1 MEPQNPGELAALA
14 QRAVR
19 ILVVDDNQQEQQ
31 ILKLKL
37 EGLGASVIQ
46 VRHGRMAIMT
56 AQKAQPDIVI
66 LDLETPDMPG
76 LEVLRH
82 LKSVKRTSSIP
93 VICLS
98 NSRDDSY
105 RMRALRLNA
114 DWYLAKPFRFSEML
128 ARLRY
133 LAQEMAAAQP
143 ARSTPGYEELRKNT
157 MRAAVDT
164 LSDVQDIRKAL
175 HGLKGY
181 IGADDYY
188 LNSKLEICFRSLVRI
203 ESRLKEF
210 RGLAA
215 NRPTPVGA
223 RIAPFP
229 LEALSPEST
238 ATAPDALPTGLDV
251 QPEPEDDSDD
261 GTHGGRRHD

>member
-1 MEPQNPGELAALA
+1 MQAQSPGELATLA
-14 QRAVR
+14 QRPPR
-19 ILVVDDNQQEQQ
+19 ILVVDDNLQEQQ

-37 EGLGASVIQ
+37 EGLGASVIL
-46 VRHGRMAIMT
+46 VRHGRMAIMS

-66 LDLETPDMPG
+66 LDLETTDMPG

-82 LKSVKRTSSIP
+82 LKSVKRTSGIP
-93 VICLS
+93 VICIS
-98 NSRDDSY
+98 NSRDDTH

-114 DWYLAKPFRFSEML
+114 DWYLSKPFKFSEML

-133 LAQEMAAAQP
+133 LAQELAAAGP
-143 ARSTPGYEELRKNT
+143 TSRSAEDLRKGM

-164 LSDVQDIRKAL
+164 LSDGQDIRRAL

-210 RGLAA
+210 RGLASTRGSTA
-215 NRPTPVGA
+215 GA
-223 RIAPFP
+223 RLAPFP
-229 LEALSPEST
+229 VEALAAEDS
-238 ATAPDALPTGLDV
+238 AAPGA
-251 QPEPEDDSDD
+251 EPDSAPPDDSEDDRSD
-261 GTHGGRRHD
+261 GTQGGRGRPD

>member
-1 MEPQNPGELAALA
+1 MQAQSPGELATLA
-14 QRAVR
+14 QRPPR
-19 ILVVDDNQQEQQ
+19 ILVVDDNLQEQQ

-37 EGLGASVIQ
+37 EGLGASVIL
-46 VRHGRMAIMT
+46 VRHGRMAIMS

-66 LDLETPDMPG
+66 LDLETTDMPG

-82 LKSVKRTSSIP
+82 LKSVKRTSGIP
-93 VICLS
+93 VICIS
-98 NSRDDSY
+98 NSRDDTH

-114 DWYLAKPFRFSEML
+114 DWYLTKPFKFSEML

-133 LAQEMAAAQP
+133 LAQELAAAGP
-143 ARSTPGYEELRKNT
+143 TSANRSAEDLRKGM

-164 LSDVQDIRKAL
+164 LSDGQDIRRAL

-210 RGLAA
+210 RGLTTTRNPPA
-215 NRPTPVGA
+215 VA

-229 LEALSPEST
+229 LEALADAAPPSEGPDTHSEDES
-238 ATAPDALPTGLDV
+238 
-251 QPEPEDDSDD
+251 EDDRPD
-261 GTHGGRRHD
+261 GTQGGRDRRD

>member
-1 MEPQNPGELAALA
+1 MQAQNPGELAALA
-14 QRAVR
+14 QRTVR
-19 ILVVDDNQQEQQ
+19 ILVVNDSTQEQQ
-31 ILKLKL
+31 VLKLKL
-37 EGLGASVIQ
+37 EELGAAVIL
-46 VRHGRMAIMT
+46 VRHGRMAIVT
-56 AQKAQPDIVI
+56 TQKAQPDIVV
-66 LDLETPDMPG
+66 LDLETTDMPG

-98 NSRDDSY
+98 SSRDEAH

-114 DWYLAKPFRFSEML
+114 DWYLNKPFRFSEML

-133 LAQEMAAAQP
+133 LAQEIAAGATSATTP
-143 ARSTPGYEELRKNT
+143 SYEDLRRST
-157 MRAAVDT
+157 MRSAVDT
-164 LSDVQDIRKAL
+164 LTDVQDVRKAL

-203 ESRLKEF
+203 ESRLKDF
-210 RGLAA
+210 RGLTSS
-215 NRPTPVGA
+215 RPVSAA

-229 LEALSPEST
+229 AEGPGMHEIPSADETPR
-238 ATAPDALPTGLDV
+238 ATEPLLGELD
-251 QPEPEDDSDD
+251 DD
-261 GTHGGRRHD
+261 GGGTGT

>member
-1 MEPQNPGELAALA
+1 MQDQSPGELPALA
-14 QRAVR
+14 QRSVR
-19 ILVVDDNQQEQQ
+19 ILVVDDNAQEQQ

-37 EGLGASVIQ
+37 EGLGASVIL

-56 AQKAQPDIVI
+56 AQKTQPDIII
-66 LDLETPDMPG
+66 LDLETTDMPG

-93 VICLS
+93 VICIS
-98 NSRDDSY
+98 GSRGS
-105 RMRALRLNA
+105 RALRLNA
-114 DWYLAKPFRFSEML
+114 DWYLAKPFKFSEML

-133 LAQEMAAAQP
+133 LAQELAAAAP
-143 ARSTPGYEELRKNT
+143 AQAGRSYDELRKGM

-164 LSDVQDIRKAL
+164 LSDGQDIRKAL

-210 RGLAA
+210 RDLTTTRAPAA
-215 NRPTPVGA
+215 A
-223 RIAPFP
+223 RITQFP
-229 LEALSPEST
+229 HEAIAKDEASSATPES
-238 ATAPDALPTGLDV
+238 AGNGEPPDDS
-251 QPEPEDDSDD
+251 EDDRYD
-261 GTHGGRRHD
+261 GTHGGRGRRD

>member
-1 MEPQNPGELAALA
+1 MESRTPGELAALA
-14 QRAVR
+14 RRSIR
-19 ILVVDDNQQEQQ
+19 ILVVNENPDEQQ
-31 ILKLKL
+31 ILRLKL
-37 EGLGASVIQ
+37 EELGTAVIQ

-56 AQKAQPDIVI
+56 AQKAQPDIIV
-66 LDLETPDMPG
+66 LDLDTTDMPG

-98 NSRDDSY
+98 SNRDDGY

-114 DWYLAKPFRFSEML
+114 DWFLGKPFRFSEML

-133 LAQEMAAAQP
+133 LAQEMAAATP
-143 ARSTPGYEELRKNT
+143 STAAGNYEDLRKNT
-157 MRAAVDT
+157 VRSSVDT

-188 LNSKLEICFRSLVRI
+188 LNTKLEICFRTLVRI

-210 RGLAA
+210 RTLGQPKALPAPAA
-215 NRPTPVGA
+215 AA
-223 RIAPFP
+223 RIVPFP
-229 LEALSPEST
+229 PEPPPAGDAPSADETPRSPEPFDGES
-238 ATAPDALPTGLDV
+238 
-251 QPEPEDDSDD
+251 DSS
-261 GTHGGRRHD
+261 

>member
-1 MEPQNPGELAALA
+1 MQAQTPGELAALA
-14 QRAVR
+14 RRAVR
-19 ILVVDDNQQEQQ
+19 ILVVNDSPQEQQ
-31 ILKLKL
+31 VLKLKL
-37 EGLGASVIQ
+37 EELGASVVQ
-46 VRHGRMAIMT
+46 VRHGRMAITT
-56 AQKAQPDIVI
+56 AQKAAPDIVI

-82 LKSVKRTSSIP
+82 MKSVKRTSSIP

-98 NSRDDSY
+98 SSSDEAF

-114 DWYLAKPFRFSEML
+114 DWYLQKPFRFSEML

-133 LAQEMAAAQP
+133 LAQEMAASA
-143 ARSTPGYEELRKNT
+143 ASPGHGSYEDLRKST
-157 MRAAVDT
+157 MRSAVDT
-164 LSDVQDIRKAL
+164 LTDIQDIRKAL

-210 RGLAA
+210 RGLATARPQAAARVVAYPMEIAHEPA
-215 NRPTPVGA
+215 NETPHA
-223 RIAPFP
+223 TEP
-229 LEALSPEST
+229 L
-238 ATAPDALPTGLDV
+238 G
-251 QPEPEDDSDD
+251 EPEGE
-261 GTHGGRRHD
+261 GTGGTGT

>member
-1 MEPQNPGELAALA
+1 MQSQSPGELAALA
-14 QRAVR
+14 QRPVR
-19 ILVVDDNQQEQQ
+19 ILVVSDNPQDQQ

-37 EGLGASVIQ
+37 EELGSAVIQ
-46 VRHGRMAIMT
+46 VRHGRVAITT
-56 AQKAQPDIVI
+56 AQKAQPDIVV
-66 LDLETPDMPG
+66 LDLETTDMPG

-98 NSRDDSY
+98 SSKDETY

-133 LAQEMAAAQP
+133 LSQEIATTAVP
-143 ARSTPGYEELRKNT
+143 NPHPSYEELRKNT
-157 MRAAVDT
+157 MRSAVDT
-164 LSDVQDIRKAL
+164 LTDIQDIRKAL

-210 RGLAA
+210 RGLAQSPRTA
-215 NRPTPVGA
+215 PA
-223 RIAPFP
+223 ASIAPFP
-229 LEALSPEST
+229 LGMGLHRDPLSAGETPR
-238 ATAPDALPTGLDV
+238 AT
-251 QPEPEDDSDD
+251 EPLLGEQDEEDDG
-261 GTHGGRRHD
+261 GTRT

>member
-1 MEPQNPGELAALA
+1 MQAPNPGELAALA
-14 QRAVR
+14 RRAVR
-19 ILVVDDNQQEQQ
+19 ILVVNDNPQEQQ
-31 ILKLKL
+31 VLKLKL
-37 EGLGASVIQ
+37 EELGTSVIQ

-56 AQKAQPDIVI
+56 AQKALPDIII
-66 LDLETPDMPG
+66 LDLETTDIPG

-82 LKSVKRTSSIP
+82 IKSVRRTSGIP

-98 NSRDDSY
+98 NSRDDSN

-114 DWYLAKPFRFSEML
+114 DWYLSKPFRFSEML

-133 LAQEMAAAQP
+133 LAQEMAASAAAP
-143 ARSTPGYEELRKNT
+143 SHPDYEELRKGT
-157 MRAAVDT
+157 MRSAVDT
-164 LSDVQDIRKAL
+164 LTDVQDIRKAL

-188 LNSKLEICFRSLVRI
+188 LNSKLEICFRALVRI

-210 RGLAA
+210 RGLAQP
-215 NRPTPVGA
+215 RPLPAA

-229 LEALSPEST
+229 IGIPL
-238 ATAPDALPTGLDV
+238 
-251 QPEPEDDSDD
+251 QPEVPPATETPRETEPLAGELDEEGND
-261 GTHGGRRHD
+261 GTGK

>member
-1 MEPQNPGELAALA
+1 
-14 QRAVR
+14 
-19 ILVVDDNQQEQQ
+19 
-31 ILKLKL
+31 
-37 EGLGASVIQ
+37 
-46 VRHGRMAIMT
+46 
-56 AQKAQPDIVI
+56 
-66 LDLETPDMPG
+66 MPG

-98 NSRDDSY
+98 SSSDETH

-114 DWYLAKPFRFSEML
+114 DWYLQKPFRFSEML

-133 LAQEMAAAQP
+133 LAQELAASAASP
-143 ARSTPGYEELRKNT
+143 ANANYEELRKSS
-157 MRAAVDT
+157 MRSAVDT
-164 LSDVQDIRKAL
+164 LTDIQDIRKAL

-210 RGLAA
+210 RGLATP
-215 NRPTPVGA
+215 RPLAAA
-223 RIAPFP
+223 RIAPYPIEITTLDSPAVEETPPATEP
-229 LEALSPEST
+229 LLGD
-238 ATAPDALPTGLDV
+238 PDDEG
-251 QPEPEDDSDD
+251 SG
-261 GTHGGRRHD
+261 GTRT

>member
-1 MEPQNPGELAALA
+1 MQAQNPGELAALA
-14 QRAVR
+14 RRPVR
-19 ILVVDDNQQEQQ
+19 ILVVNDNPQEQQ
-31 ILKLKL
+31 VLKLKL
-37 EGLGASVIQ
+37 EELGAAVVQ
-46 VRHGRMAIMT
+46 VRHGRMAIT
-56 AQKAQPDIVI
+56 AAQKATPDIVI

-98 NSRDDSY
+98 SSTDEAH

-114 DWYLAKPFRFSEML
+114 DWYLQKPCRFSEML

-133 LAQEMAAAQP
+133 LAQELAASSIPP
-143 ARSTPGYEELRKNT
+143 ATASYEELRKNT
-157 MRAAVDT
+157 MRSAVDT
-164 LSDVQDIRKAL
+164 LTDIQDIRKAL

-203 ESRLKEF
+203 EARLKEF
-210 RGLAA
+210 RGLAQS
-215 NRPTPVGA
+215 RPVPAA
-223 RIAPFP
+223 RFAPFP
-229 LEALSPEST
+229 IEVVAPQETPPSDETPR
-238 ATAPDALPTGLDV
+238 ATEPLLGEVDDEGTGG
-251 QPEPEDDSDD
+251 S
-261 GTHGGRRHD
+261 GT

>member
-1 MEPQNPGELAALA
+1 MQAQTPGELATLA
-14 QRAVR
+14 RRTVR
-19 ILVVDDNQQEQQ
+19 ILVVNDSPQEQQ

-37 EGLGASVIQ
+37 EELGAAVIQ

-56 AQKAQPDIVI
+56 AQKAAPDVVI

-98 NSRDDSY
+98 NSGDDAN

-114 DWYLAKPFRFSEML
+114 DWYLQKPFRFSEML

-133 LAQEMAAAQP
+133 LAQEMAASATSP
-143 ARSTPGYEELRKNT
+143 ASANYDELRKST
-157 MRAAVDT
+157 MRSAVDT
-164 LSDVQDIRKAL
+164 LTDIQDVRKAL

-210 RGLAA
+210 RGLA
-215 NRPTPVGA
+215 NPRPAAA
-223 RIAPFP
+223 RLAPFTVEVQTP
-229 LEALSPEST
+229 LESPLPGDT
-238 ATAPDALPTGLDV
+238 AHDSEPLAGEAD
-251 QPEPEDDSDD
+251 PEGGD
-261 GTHGGRRHD
+261 GTGT

>member
-1 MEPQNPGELAALA
+1 MQSQSPGELAALA

-19 ILVVDDNQQEQQ
+19 MLVVSESPQDQQ

-37 EGLGASVIQ
+37 EELGAAVIQ
-46 VRHGRMAIMT
+46 VRHGRIAITT
-56 AQKAQPDIVI
+56 ALKAQPDIII
-66 LDLETPDMPG
+66 LDLETTDMPG

-82 LKSVKRTSSIP
+82 LKSVKRTSTIP

-98 NSRDDSY
+98 SSRDESY

-114 DWYLAKPFRFSEML
+114 DWFLTKPFRFSEML

-133 LAQEMAAAQP
+133 LTQEIAATAAQP
-143 ARSTPGYEELRKNT
+143 AHPSYEELRKST
-157 MRAAVDT
+157 MRSAVDT
-164 LSDVQDIRKAL
+164 LTDIQDIRKAL

-203 ESRLKEF
+203 EARLKEF
-210 RGLAA
+210 RGLAQSPRA
-215 NRPTPVGA
+215 LPA
-223 RIAPFP
+223 ASIAPFP
-229 LEALSPEST
+229 IEVASPRDPLSAGETPR
-238 ATAPDALPTGLDV
+238 ATEPLLGEPDDETNGGTG
-251 QPEPEDDSDD
+251 
-261 GTHGGRRHD
+261 T

>member
-1 MEPQNPGELAALA
+1 MESRTPGELAALA
-14 QRAVR
+14 RRSVR
-19 ILVVDDNQQEQQ
+19 ILVVNENSDEQQ
-31 ILKLKL
+31 VLKLKL
-37 EGLGASVIQ
+37 EELGAAIIQ

-56 AQKAQPDIVI
+56 AQKAQPDII
-66 LDLETPDMPG
+66 LLDLDTTDMPG

-82 LKSVKRTSSIP
+82 IKSVKRTSSIP

-98 NSRDDSY
+98 SNRDDAH

-114 DWYLAKPFRFSEML
+114 DWFFGKPFRFSEML

-133 LAQEMAAAQP
+133 LAQEMAAA
-143 ARSTPGYEELRKNT
+143 TPPTTTRNYEELRKST
-157 MRAAVDT
+157 LRSSVDT

-188 LNSKLEICFRSLVRI
+188 LNTKLEICFRGLVRI

-210 RGLAA
+210 RSLGQPRALPAPAA
-215 NRPTPVGA
+215 A
-223 RIAPFP
+223 RVAPYP
-229 LEALSPEST
+229 LEATLDAESPSADET
-238 ATAPDALPTGLDV
+238 PRA
-251 QPEPEDDSDD
+251 PEPLDGESDD
-261 GTHGGRRHD
+261 T

>member
-1 MEPQNPGELAALA
+1 MQAQSPGELAALA
-14 QRAVR
+14 QRSVR
-19 ILVVDDNQQEQQ
+19 ILVVNDNTQEQQ
-31 ILKLKL
+31 VLKLKL
-37 EGLGASVIQ
+37 DELGAAVIQ

-56 AQKAQPDIVI
+56 AQKAQPDIII

-82 LKSVKRTSSIP
+82 IKSVKRTSSIP

-98 NSRDDSY
+98 SSRDDAH
-105 RMRALRLNA
+105 RMRALRLSA
-114 DWYLAKPFRFSEML
+114 DWYLTKPFRFSELL

-133 LAQEMAAAQP
+133 LAQEMAANAVP
-143 ARSTPGYEELRKNT
+143 PSGSGYEELRKST
-157 MRAAVDT
+157 MRSAVDT
-164 LSDVQDIRKAL
+164 LTDVQDIRKAL

-210 RGLAA
+210 RGLATA
-215 NRPTPVGA
+215 RPMPAA
-223 RIAPFP
+223 RLASFPIESLPPHDAPSADEMPRATEP
-229 LEALSPEST
+229 LFGES
-238 ATAPDALPTGLDV
+238 
-251 QPEPEDDSDD
+251 DDSEKG
-261 GTHGGRRHD
+261 GTGK

>member
-56 AQKAQPDIVI
+56 AQKAQPDIII

-93 VICLS
+93 VICIS
-98 NSRDDSY
+98 SSRDDSY

-114 DWYLAKPFRFSEML
+114 DWYLSKPFRFSEML

-143 ARSTPGYEELRKNT
+143 AQSTPGYEELRKNT
-157 MRAAVDT
+157 MRASVDT

-210 RGLAA
+210 RGLAT

-238 ATAPDALPTGLDV
+238 VSSSDALPTGLDV
-251 QPEPEDDSDD
+251 QTEPEDDADD

>member
-1 MEPQNPGELAALA
+1 MESRNPGELAALA
-14 QRAVR
+14 RRAVR
-19 ILVVDDNQQEQQ
+19 ILVVNEDQDEQQ
-31 ILKLKL
+31 LLKLKL
-37 EGLGASVIQ
+37 EELGVSVIQ

-56 AQKAQPDIVI
+56 AQKASPDVII
-66 LDLETPDMPG
+66 LDLDTTDMPG

-82 LKSVKRTSSIP
+82 LKSVKRTSSVP

-98 NSRDDSY
+98 GQKDDSY

-114 DWYLAKPFRFSEML
+114 DWFLTKPFRFSEML

-133 LAQEMAAAQP
+133 LAQEMAAT
-143 ARSTPGYEELRKNT
+143 TPQTTTASYEELRKST
-157 MRAAVDT
+157 VRASVDT

-188 LNSKLEICFRSLVRI
+188 LNTKLEVCFRSLVRI

-210 RGLAA
+210 RGLSQTKPLPAPAA
-215 NRPTPVGA
+215 A
-223 RIAPFP
+223 RIAPYP
-229 LEALSPEST
+229 LEAMLDHGSPSADETPPSPE
-238 ATAPDALPTGLDV
+238 PLDG
-251 QPEPEDDSDD
+251 ESDD
-261 GTHGGRRHD
+261 K